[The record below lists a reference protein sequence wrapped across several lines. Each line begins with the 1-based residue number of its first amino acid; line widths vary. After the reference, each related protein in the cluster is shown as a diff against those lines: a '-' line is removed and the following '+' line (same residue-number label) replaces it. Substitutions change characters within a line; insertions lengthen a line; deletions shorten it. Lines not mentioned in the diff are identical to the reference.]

1 MGYNICAR
9 GVQHLRTRGTTSAH
23 AHFAGGT
30 TSAQPDLGFCLS
42 GSFWGV
48 FGLVEGYNICA
59 PRQGVQHLRSL
70 TCGFVFQGS
79 NICARKGP
87 QDANPRGLV
96 VGEGLWVELAAFGGS
111 SRDRRLP
118 RLDREPV
125 RTKLHASARPL
136 RQNLIKGLAE
146 EPLEVFAP
154 IYRIGNS

>member
-9 GVQHLRTRGTTSAH
+9 GVQYLRTPILR
-23 AHFAGGT
+23 
-30 TSAQPDLGFCLS
+30 
-42 GSFWGV
+42 
-48 FGLVEGYNICA
+48 
-59 PRQGVQHLRSL
+59 GVQHMRSL

-125 RTKLHASARPL
+125 RKVERL
-136 RQNLIKGLAE
+136 
-146 EPLEVFAP
+146 
-154 IYRIGNS
+154 